1 MKIACGECLKEKDNR
16 VRGQVK
22 DVKKGF
28 PEEVIFRLRLK
39 AGSQLAGLPGVAEG
53 SASSEVCETCYG

>member
-1 MKIACGECLKEKDNR
+1 M
-16 VRGQVK
+16 K

-28 PEEVIFRLRLK
+28 PEEVIFRLRLR

-53 SASSEVCETCYG
+53 SVSSEVCETCYG